1 MLYRRSKYVLHVKPK
16 SQKIERSFIPK
27 ETGSF
32 FLRALFITHILFLKM
47 STRSGAIY
55 NNSDNVSVSVVERR
69 QNKRR
74 QFFKPI
80 PDNIINNMNTIEY
93 PKRSNRTSFP
103 VELIRD
109 YCNDS
114 DNDSSS
120 DYSSED
126 EEVQQY
132 NCNLPKYEVDL
143 NLDEASTAWRA
154 NKRRV
159 GESWVYKLN
168 PEHPENIGF
177 DIIDDANTSSV
188 ASRVKNNRR
197 NTKM

>member
-1 MLYRRSKYVLHVKPK
+1 
-16 SQKIERSFIPK
+16 
-27 ETGSF
+27 
-32 FLRALFITHILFLKM
+32 M

-55 NNSDNVSVSVVERR
+55 NNSDNVSASVVQRR
-69 QNKRR
+69 QSKRR

-80 PDNIINNMNTIEY
+80 PDNIINNINTIEY
-93 PKRSNRTSFP
+93 PKRSNRTAFP
-103 VELIRD
+103 AELIRD

-120 DYSSED
+120 DYEMED

-132 NCNLPKYEVDL
+132 TCRTFISLDSPKYEVDIDF
-143 NLDEASTAWRA
+143 DEASTAWRA

-159 GESWVYKLN
+159 GEGWVYKLN

-177 DIIDDANTSSV
+177 DVDASSV